1 MTLSALC
8 ARLAAAGIARVEVTY
23 SGSGDEGNIDDAVAW
38 RAAPPGGDMAELN
51 ASEFRDHDELCR
63 DWVSEA
69 LAANRGGW
77 EINDGSEGTA
87 TVDVAAGTAKFDHY
101 DMQPVADGFE
111 LNADADVDDGDDE
124 LVTLTRSPE

>member
-1 MTLSALC
+1 MTPAALC
-8 ARLAAAGIARVEVTY
+8 GRLAAAGIARVEVTY

-51 ASEFRDHDELCR
+51 AIEFRDHDELCQ
-63 DWVSEA
+63 DWVSEV

-87 TVDVAAGTAKFDHY
+87 TVDVAAGTVRFAHVI
-101 DMQPVADGFE
+101 MAPVADSFS
-111 LNADADVDDGDDE
+111 LAADGTATDDGPA
-124 LVTLTRSPE
+124 TTTTRE